1 MRFIAF
7 TALALMCQMA
17 SAETVQVKYLGPVS
31 LDAFTCTDVQE
42 NSDVSRICYDQ
53 KERYMVIKLNK
64 TYYQYCEIGAATVA
78 ALKAARSKRDFFQ
91 ANIRGSG
98 SDGPFDCRTRPIP
111 KKYRN

>member
-42 NSDVSRICYDQ
+42 NSDVARICYDK
-53 KERYMVIKLNK
+53 KERYMVIKLDR
-64 TYYQYCEIGAATVA
+64 TYYQYCEIDAKTVA
-78 ALKAARSKRDFFQ
+78 DLHVARSKRQFFQ
-91 ANIRGSG
+91 AHIRGSG
-98 SDGPFDCRTRPIP
+98 SDGPFDCRTHPVP
-111 KKYRN
+111 QKYKK